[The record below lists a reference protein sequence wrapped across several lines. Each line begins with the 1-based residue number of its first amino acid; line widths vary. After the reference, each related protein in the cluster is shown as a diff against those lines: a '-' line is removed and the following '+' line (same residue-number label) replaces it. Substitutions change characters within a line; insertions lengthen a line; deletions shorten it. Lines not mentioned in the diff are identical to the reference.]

1 MKNPNL
7 SKLII
12 LGIISTGIALAGLP
26 LIIQS
31 FSKFYMKFIY
41 IGGAISAAGIIF
53 GIIFVRCPYCGKA
66 LSIKGFV
73 IKYCPHCGEKLKI
86 NKAYK

>member
-31 FSKFYMKFIY
+31 FSKFYMKFIC

-53 GIIFVRCPYCGKA
+53 GII
-66 LSIKGFV
+66 LSDVPIA
-73 IKYCPHCGEKLKI
+73 EKLCPLKVLL
-86 NKAYK
+86 

>member
-26 LIIQS
+26 LIIR
-31 FSKFYMKFIY
+31 

-86 NKAYK
+86 NKTYK

>member
-31 FSKFYMKFIY
+31 FSKFYMKFIC
-41 IGGAISAAGIIF
+41 IGGSNIGSGYYIWNNICQMSLLRKS
-53 GIIFVRCPYCGKA
+53 FV
-66 LSIKGFV
+66 
-73 IKYCPHCGEKLKI
+73 H
-86 NKAYK
+86 

>member
-26 LIIQS
+26 LIIQFIQQILYEVYLYRRSNIGSGYYIWNNICQMSLLRKS
-31 FSKFYMKFIY
+31 F
-41 IGGAISAAGIIF
+41 
-53 GIIFVRCPYCGKA
+53 V
-66 LSIKGFV
+66 
-73 IKYCPHCGEKLKI
+73 H
-86 NKAYK
+86 